1 MALIIEIIL
10 FLLKLM
16 TMSNPYFTKK
26 QLVLIVFMLI
36 AVLFRLVPHLPNF
49 TPVCAI
55 ALFGGLYFSNKKM
68 AYLVPIFIMALSD
81 VFLGFHAISLFV
93 YAAFLLISFIG
104 TQTKKPSVITILLG
118 SLSFFIVTNF
128 GVWLIGYPKT
138 WIGLFE
144 CYTLAL
150 PFFRNSLLGDFFYSG
165 LMIYG
170 FKFVEKKYL
179 NLA

>member
-1 MALIIEIIL
+1 
-10 FLLKLM
+10 
-16 TMSNPYFTKK
+16 MSKSYFTKK

-36 AVLFRLVPHLPNF
+36 AILFRLFPHLPNF
-49 TPVCAI
+49 TPVTAI
-55 ALFGGLYFSNKKM
+55 ALFGGLYFSNRKM

-81 VFLGFHAISLFV
+81 VFLGFHPISLFV
-93 YAAFLLISFIG
+93 YTAFLLVSFIG
-104 TQTKKPSVITILLG
+104 TQTNKPSIYTILLG

-138 WIGLFE
+138 WAGFIE

-150 PFFRNSLLGDFFYSG
+150 PFFRNSILGDFFYSG
-165 LMIYG
+165 IMIFG

>member
-1 MALIIEIIL
+1 
-10 FLLKLM
+10 
-16 TMSNPYFTKK
+16 MSKSYFTKK

-36 AVLFRLVPHLPNF
+36 AILFRLFPHLPNF
-49 TPVCAI
+49 TPVTSI
-55 ALFGGLYFSNKKM
+55 ALFGGLYFSNRKM

-81 VFLGFHAISLFV
+81 VFLGFHPISLFV
-93 YAAFLLISFIG
+93 YTAFLLVSFIG
-104 TQTKKPSVITILLG
+104 TQTNKPSIYTILLG

-138 WIGLFE
+138 WTGLIE

-165 LMIYG
+165 ILIFG

-179 NLA
+179 NLASEKITH